1 MQIAI
6 IGAGNVGRALGLVW
20 LKRGHA
26 VTYGVRDPDAARH
39 GDLSRAGAKVMSGS
53 DAAAASEGV
62 VLTTPWPTTL
72 EAVRGLGDLTGK
84 LVIDCTNPVTFDG
97 DGVRLL
103 TLDGPSA
110 GALVA
115 AAAPDAA
122 VFKTLNQAGAD
133 VLGAGERAAH
143 PGVMFVA
150 GDDAARKG
158 EVMALVAD
166 LGFEARDAGP
176 MRNAAALEH
185 LALLWIGQ
193 AMRGPLGRDFVFS
206 IAPWGAP

>member
-6 IGAGNVGRALGLVW
+6 IGAGNVGKALGLAW
-20 LKRGHA
+20 IKRGHA
-26 VTYGVRDPDAARH
+26 VTYGVRDPNAARH
-39 GDLSRAGAKVMSGS
+39 ADLLAAGATVTSGANAAR
-53 DAAAASEGV
+53 DAAAV

-72 EAVRGLGDLTGK
+72 DAVRSLGDLTGK
-84 LVIDCTNPVTFDG
+84 IVIDCTNPVAFDSE
-97 DGVRLL
+97 GVRLL
-103 TLDGPSA
+103 ALDGPSA

-115 AAAPDAA
+115 SAALGAA

-133 VLGAGERAAH
+133 VLGAGERAT
-143 PGVMFVA
+143 PRGVMFVA
-150 GDDAARKG
+150 GDDNARKG
-158 EVMALVAD
+158 EVMALVTD

-185 LALLWIGQ
+185 LALLWINQ
-193 AMRGPLGRDFVFS
+193 AMRGPLGRNFVFS